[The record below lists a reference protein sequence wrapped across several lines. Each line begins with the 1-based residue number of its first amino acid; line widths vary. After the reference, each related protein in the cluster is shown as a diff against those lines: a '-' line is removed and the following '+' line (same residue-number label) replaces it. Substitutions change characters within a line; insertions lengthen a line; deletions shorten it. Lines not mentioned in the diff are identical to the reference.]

1 MIRLQRTILVR
12 TFEAEATVAVGR
24 DRPEFL
30 AVARLAA
37 DLGHPIGGR
46 DISRELL
53 GNLPE
58 QVGWRVLDR
67 ALALGLLE
75 REGLRGPASLSESG
89 RAMLEQGAV
98 LVPEEGVWR
107 FYLVDDPLVA
117 APLLHVQ
124 RLDADH
130 AKAERDRL
138 YKRGRGERPESGQRP
153 PRLLTNTIRQLLRSV
168 SEGKGFELRDLGER
182 GEEGPRG
189 ELTLL
194 LTWAP
199 GKDVQVALRGRLPSG
214 DGGDKPRSVDAPLV
228 VPSVL
233 DALTYEE
240 AWALLVSRAT
250 QVREDVLYAWMDRAG
265 TPVLPTRM
273 GDWPDGV
280 RRSFMADL
288 KVPQF
293 QVDDL
298 GPFDA
303 TRLEGVPLV
312 ADSDPAAQEWA
323 EWLLWDRIA
332 TYVVPSDIEGLRRE
346 VAGRF
351 PLHRPRLPDADALL
365 RRAKSEPQDRT
376 SRFLLAPADLGLW
389 S

>member
-1 MIRLQRTILVR
+1 MIRLQRTIQVR
-12 TFEAEATVAVGR
+12 TFETEATVAIGR

-75 REGLRGPASLSESG
+75 RAAPRGPGTLSDSG
-89 RAMLEQGAV
+89 RAMLEDGAV

-107 FYLVDDPLVA
+107 FHLVDDPLVT

-138 YKRGRGERPESGQRP
+138 YKKNRGERTEAGRRP
-153 PRLLTNTIRQLLRSV
+153 PRLLSEEVNQLLRSAV
-168 SEGKGFELRDLGER
+168 DGKGLELRDLGER
-182 GEEGPRG
+182 GEEGPQG
-189 ELTLL
+189 ELTLV
-194 LTWAP
+194 LTWGP
-199 GKDVQVALRGRLPSG
+199 GEAANLGLRGQLPV
-214 DGGDKPRSVDAPLV
+214 GGGGGKPLSIDARIA
-228 VPSVL
+228 VPPYL
-233 DALTYEE
+233 AELTYDE
-240 AWALLVSRAT
+240 AWALLVAHAT
-250 QVREDVLYAWMDRAG
+250 DVDEDELYSWMDRAKA
-265 TPVLPTRM
+265 PVLPTHLE
-273 GDWPDGV
+273 GWPDGV

-288 KVPQF
+288 QVPRLA
-293 QVDDL
+293 VDDL
-298 GPFDA
+298 GAFDA

-312 ADSDPAAQEWA
+312 AKSDQAAQEWA
-323 EWLLWDRIA
+323 EWLLWDRIDA
-332 TYVVPSDIEGLRRE
+332 YVVPKDIGDLQKE

-351 PLHRPRLPDADALL
+351 PHHRLRLPEAGDLL
-365 RRAKSEPQDRT
+365 RRAQASPQERT